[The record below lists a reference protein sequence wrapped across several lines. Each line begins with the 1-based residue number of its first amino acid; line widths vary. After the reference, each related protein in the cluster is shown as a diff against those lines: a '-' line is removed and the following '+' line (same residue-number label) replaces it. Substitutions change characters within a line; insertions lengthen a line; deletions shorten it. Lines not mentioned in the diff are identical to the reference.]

1 MPDDM
6 AIRLAPCFFAAAA
19 KGRLFGHRLEGQW
32 LHVGT
37 PEAIVEAEETIHH
50 SVW

>member
-1 MPDDM
+1 MRVAD
-6 AIRLAPCFFAAAA
+6 AIALAAAA

-37 PEAIVEAEETIHH
+37 PEAIVEAVLASVETP
-50 SVW
+50 